1 MGEGDDALSS
11 AAGEVRG
18 GTLVVAMV
26 GRPAV
31 STVPIIGTVAGLMS
45 WILAV
50 ASEAVDMGGEAFSL
64 AKRRSWRRPWV
75 LHPSMLQTVFSFTFS
90 RVIVGGFLCCED
102 TRDDAAGGAPW
113 SGAH

>member
-26 GRPAV
+26 GRPAI
-31 STVPIIGTVAGLMS
+31 STVPVIGTVAGLVS
-45 WILAV
+45 WILAM
-50 ASEAVDMGGEAFSL
+50 ASEAVDMGGEALSL
-64 AKRRSWRRPWV
+64 AERRSWRGPWV
-75 LHPSMLQTVFSFTFS
+75 LYPSTLQTVFSFTFS
-90 RVIVGGFLCCED
+90 RVIVRGSLCCKD
-102 TRDDAAGGAPW
+102 ARDDAAGGTPW